1 MRRWTGEVTRL
12 ISILA
17 AIAFTIGC
25 ACEAEAQY
33 LRDPDMLA
41 RYQEL
46 QEAEPS
52 SADIV
57 NGLEVFAGDYL
68 KQAKSSDA
76 PCLFG
81 CNSGFAGNGPDYDG
95 YGQRAFL
102 AHSDVAT
109 LANKL
114 GQTDLAIRHLSDAV
128 DLLSSQA
135 SLQAI
140 LETSPES
147 NDVKLDVHLY
157 FSWSRFHGCVGVT
170 QSPAELAGLL
180 TIEVGRLRQMN
191 GLTTSQESRLDWLE
205 AKLSDMEHDDE

>member
-1 MRRWTGEVTRL
+1 MTRL
-12 ISILA
+12 ISLLA
-17 AIAFTIGC
+17 VIAFSIGC
-25 ACEAEAQY
+25 ACAAEAQY

-46 QEAEPS
+46 QEAAIDG
-52 SADIV
+52 ADV
-57 NGLEVFAGDYL
+57 VEEFELFVSDYL
-68 KQAKSSDA
+68 EQAKSSDA
-76 PCLFG
+76 LCLFG
-81 CNSGFAGNGPDYDG
+81 CNSGFAGNGPDYTG

-128 DLLSSQA
+128 GLLSSQA

-140 LETSPES
+140 LDTSPES

-157 FSWSRFHGCVGVT
+157 SSWRRIHGCVGVT

-180 TIEVGRLRQMN
+180 NIEVGRLRQVN
-191 GLTTSQESRLDWLE
+191 GLTTSQESRLNWLE